1 MQELGCSTWCL
12 MDRELP
18 EVLETLSART
28 GTVEILSE
36 AAHDILYCSEACFSF
51 DLRYTVHS
59 PTADINI
66 ASCREPIRR
75 ASLHL
80 LREVCG
86 VAGDIGAGCVVV
98 HPGFSPWIEML
109 DRSYLALRESLGDLA
124 AIQEEYGVPIAVEN
138 MGSWKVCH
146 FRDPSFLPALQEAG
160 LSFCLDL
167 GHANLNG
174 VLDEFLSRGEP
185 LHVHLHNNDGSDD
198 SHQAL
203 GNGNIDLSRV
213 LPLLPRDASRIVEV
227 QTLEAYD
234 ESIRFIAE
242 AEKGGPGGSRYTG
255 DGNNI

>member
-18 EVLETLSART
+18 DALEILSART

-51 DLRYTVHS
+51 DLRYTIHS

-66 ASCREPIRR
+66 ASCREPIRQ
-75 ASLHL
+75 ASLGL

-86 VAGDIGAGCVVV
+86 VAGEIDARCVVV

-109 DRSYLALRESLGDLA
+109 DSSYLALRESLGDLA
-124 AIQEEYGVPIAVEN
+124 AIQEEYGVPVAVEN
-138 MGSWKVCH
+138 MGSWEVCH
-146 FRDPSFLPALQEAG
+146 FRDPSFLPALREAG

-174 VLDEFLSRGEP
+174 ALDEFLAVGNP
-185 LHVHLHNNDGSDD
+185 LHVHLHNNNGSDD
-198 SHQAL
+198 SHRAL
-203 GNGNIDLSRV
+203 GDGDIDLARV
-213 LPLLPRDASRIVEV
+213 LSLLPRNASRIVEV
-227 QTLEAYD
+227 QTLKAYD

-242 AEKGGPGGSRYTG
+242 AGRGSNRYTG
-255 DGNNI
+255 DGNNK

>member
-28 GTVEILSE
+28 DTV
-36 AAHDILYCSEACFSF
+36 DILYCSEACFSF

-66 ASCREPIRR
+66 ASCREPIRQ
-75 ASLHL
+75 ASLGL
-80 LREVCG
+80 LREVCRA
-86 VAGDIGAGCVVV
+86 AGEIGAGCVVV
-98 HPGFSPWIEML
+98 HPGFSPWIELL
-109 DRSYLALRESLGDLA
+109 DRSYLALQQSLGDLS
-124 AIQEEYGVPIAVEN
+124 AIQEEYGVPVAVEN

-146 FRDPSFLPALQEAG
+146 FRDPSFLPVLQEAG

-174 VLDEFLSRGEP
+174 ALDEFLAIGKP

-203 GNGNIDLSRV
+203 GHGNIDLSRV
-213 LPLLPRDASRIVEV
+213 LPLLPRNASRIVEV

-234 ESIRFIAE
+234 ESIRFMAE
-242 AEKGGPGGSRYTG
+242 MGKGGPDCRECTG
-255 DGNNI
+255 DGNNG